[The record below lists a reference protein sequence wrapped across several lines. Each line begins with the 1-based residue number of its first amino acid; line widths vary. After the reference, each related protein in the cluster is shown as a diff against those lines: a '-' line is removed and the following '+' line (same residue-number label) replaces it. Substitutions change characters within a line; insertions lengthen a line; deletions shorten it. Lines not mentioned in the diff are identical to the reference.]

1 MCALLTPSEVAEQ
14 LGVEEELLLC
24 WRERGLGPRSLKL
37 GEHTLRFISA
47 DVVTWVLE
55 QSNAETPVLE
65 VAIPDEQTESLPM
78 SWEAP

>member
-1 MCALLTPSEVAEQ
+1 MCVLLTPSEVAEQ
-14 LGVEEELLLC
+14 LGVTEVELLR

-37 GEHTLRFISA
+37 GEHTLRFVSA

-55 QSNAETPVLE
+55 QSTADNPVLE
-65 VAIPDEQTESLPM
+65 VAIPDEQSEALPM

>member
-1 MCALLTPSEVAEQ
+1 MCVLLTPSEVSEQ
-14 LGVEEELLLC
+14 LGVEEEVLLR

-37 GEHTLRFISA
+37 GEQTLRFVSA

-55 QSNAETPVLE
+55 QSNADSPVLE
-65 VAIPDEQTESLPM
+65 VVVPDEQSEALPM